1 MSCQKKSGSKVFQF
15 SIFQN
20 SKEHSAVLAIPLSKG
35 SDCELEKIKMS
46 TTTKRRHQLAT
57 ETKMRELKYL
67 W

>member
-20 SKEHSAVLAIPLSKG
+20 SKEHSAVLTIPLSKG
-35 SDCELEKIKMS
+35 SDCELEKIKMG
-46 TTTKRRHQLAT
+46 TTTKRRQLVT